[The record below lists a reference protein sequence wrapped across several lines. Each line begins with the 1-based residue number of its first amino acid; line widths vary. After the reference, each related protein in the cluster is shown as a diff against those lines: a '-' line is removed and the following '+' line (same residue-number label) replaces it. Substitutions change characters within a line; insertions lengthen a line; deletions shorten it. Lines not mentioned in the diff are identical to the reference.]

1 MNIHSQARTTPKIR
15 QEIKD
20 FRIIRIGLSGLD
32 LPLHYQLGMH
42 IQHAVEKLDRRCVF
56 IASGDLSHRL
66 KADGPYGFHPN
77 GPLYDQR
84 IMEILAGGTFKE
96 ILTMDPEIVE
106 GAGECG
112 HRSFA
117 KGGRLWGS
125 ANNEDWN
132 ETQAAEWRSA
142 SLWGLWSEVGAPW
155 AAQG

>member
-1 MNIHSQARTTPKIR
+1 MSAAG
-15 QEIKD
+15 
-20 FRIIRIGLSGLD
+20 FGSSGGGPRSAMSYAHHGSRCIL
-32 LPLHYQLGMH
+32 LPTLTLAAYGQ
-42 IQHAVEKLDRRCVF
+42 LDRSSARLQDAFARQSRGVT
-56 IASGDLSHRL
+56 DLQYRT
-66 KADGPYGFHPN
+66 A
-77 GPLYDQR
+77 R
-84 IMEILAGGTFKE
+84 
-96 ILTMDPEIVE
+96 
-106 GAGECG
+106 G